1 LKCSIIYGGLPPEV
15 RRQQSLQFNNS
26 NTSNRILVATD
37 AIGMGLNLNIRRVIF
52 SSLLKF
58 DGKETRALTPSQ
70 VSSKLDGKFFMV
82 LIFII

>member
-1 LKCSIIYGGLPPEV
+1 
-15 RRQQSLQFNNS
+15 
-26 NTSNRILVATD
+26 VATD